1 MSRKLAHSKQQSG
14 LLVTGLALAVA
25 NLSVLQTLVVP
36 VLSTIAD
43 QLGESL
49 AATGWA
55 LTANLLAAA
64 VATPVL
70 SRLGDVHGKRPVMI
84 GILLT
89 VLAGSVLALC
99 TSSLPLLLAARVLQ
113 GTSYG
118 LFPLSMGVLRDEV
131 PAERLTMSMALVSGT
146 LGAGGVVGLLASGL
160 LTRDGADYH
169 RIFWVAI
176 AMTALSLVLALVSL
190 PKARPAVTGSV
201 DWLGAGVLGVGLV
214 LLLLPISQ
222 GHVWGWGSPATVA
235 CFVAA
240 AVVLTG
246 FALLERRVR
255 VPLARPE
262 LLASKTV
269 IVPNLGG
276 LLVGF
281 TLFTSFLSITG
292 FVETPRAAAGYGF
305 TASVLT
311 ASAVY
316 LLPGAVVGVV
326 LSPFLGRLVHRIGA
340 YPALALGS
348 SCGLLG
354 FGGMAVLHTEPWE
367 IVVFGTLIQVAVTF
381 AFATLPALIVQA
393 VEPAD
398 TGIANSVNS
407 IARSVGSAVG
417 SALAVTLLTGSTD
430 VATGLPR
437 EAAYLTIMVL
447 GATAFGLIVLMT
459 VFAAPRTSPRPDPL
473 EEEEE
478 AQALAGEFSPVSGLS
493 TCR

>member
-1 MSRKLAHSKQQSG
+1 VSRNVAQPKQPGST
-14 LLVTGLALAVA
+14 LLITGLALAVA

-36 VLSTIAD
+36 VLSTIAS

-70 SRLGDVHGKRPVMI
+70 GRLGDVYGKRPVMI
-84 GILLT
+84 GILGT
-89 VLAGSVLALC
+89 VLAGSVLALL
-99 TSSLPLLLAARVLQ
+99 TSSLPLLLLARVMQ
-113 GTSYG
+113 GASYG
-118 LFPLSMGVLRDEV
+118 LFPLSMSVLRDEV
-131 PAERLTMSMALVSGT
+131 PAERLTTSMALVSAT
-146 LGAGGVVGLLASGL
+146 LGVGGVIGLLSGGL
-160 LTRDGADYH
+160 LTRGGADYH

-176 AMTALSLVLALVSL
+176 AMTAISLVLAFVSL
-190 PKARPAVTGSV
+190 PAAQPQPNGSI
-201 DWLGAGVLGVGLV
+201 DWLGVLVLSAGLV

-222 GHVWGWGSPATVA
+222 GHVWGWAAPTTIG

-246 FALLERRVR
+246 FVLLERRVK

-262 LLASKTV
+262 LLGSRRV
-269 IVPNLGG
+269 IVPNLSG

-281 TLFTSFLSITG
+281 TLFTSFLSVTG
-292 FVETPRAAAGYGF
+292 FVETPRAVAGYGF

-311 ASAVY
+311 ASAVF

-326 LSPFLGRLVHRIGA
+326 LAPFLGRLVHRIGA
-340 YPALALGS
+340 YRSLTLGA

-354 FGGMAVLHTEPWE
+354 FGGMAVLHDATWQI
-367 IVVFGTLIQVAVTF
+367 IVTSTLIQVAVTF

-417 SALAVTLLTGSTD
+417 SALAVTLLTGM
-430 VATGLPR
+430 VADGTGLPR
-437 EAAYLTIMVL
+437 EAGYVTIMGL
-447 GATAFGLIVLMT
+447 GAGAFALILLMT
-459 VFAAPRTSPRPDPL
+459 LLAPRSAPRPDPL
-473 EEEEE
+473 EEAEE
-478 AQALAGEFSPVSGLS
+478 AQALAGEFSTVSGL
-493 TCR
+493 R